1 MRTATPGSE
10 GGDRAGR
17 QAVGGVP
24 ISGRVWVIPIHRT
37 GRCRPDTAHPYL
49 GQAHYG
55 AGFCFIWFFL
65 FLCGFSTRF
74 SFFERFS
81 SFILS
86 KYIYIFGK
94 CSNSKIVQIQNLFK
108 F

>member
-37 GRCRPDTAHPYL
+37 GRCRPDTAHLYL
-49 GQAHYG
+49 GQAHYCV
-55 AGFCFIWFFL
+55 GFASTRFSLFCAVFL
-65 FLCGFSTRF
+65 FGFSTRF
-74 SFFERFS
+74 SFFNQFFFFY
-81 SFILS
+81 SFKIYL
-86 KYIYIFGK
+86 YIRK
-94 CSNSKIVQIQNLFK
+94 NFK